1 MKLINNNKYH
11 LLNLI
16 GWILYVLFT
25 LTFAKVSYGVFA
37 VEKWN
42 SEQINAFYYSIIE
55 GVLCGF
61 LGFILSYVILFYYE
75 RLINFSKLE
84 TKKITVLIGIF
95 IVVQVVYHLCLWPML
110 AIPQDYYYGITERYA
125 EMIFIMKLAN
135 VPFFFV
141 AFLVWF
147 FIVSAIRVFEYLNQ
161 VKINR
166 LELESTLKESQLNAL
181 KGQINPHF
189 MFNSLNNIRGLILE
203 NPEKSREMI
212 TRLSEMLR
220 YSLTKNDVNAISIE
234 EEIEVVDNFI
244 AISKIQFEERLSFVK
259 EIQPETLKMQ
269 IPPMVIQLLVENAVK
284 HGIANIKQGGI
295 IELKTSIFDDNL
307 VIEVTNSGKLVIDK
321 NSTLLGLQNIKE
333 RISLL
338 YGEKASFNLEE
349 IDDTVRATI
358 KLPIS

>member
-25 LTFAKVSYGVFA
+25 LTFDKVSYGVS
-37 VEKWN
+37 VIDKWN
-42 SEQINAFYYSIIE
+42 AQQFNAFYYYVVE
-55 GVLCGF
+55 GITCGS
-61 LGFILSYVILFYYE
+61 LGFVLSYIILFFYE
-75 RLINFSKLE
+75 KLIDFSKLE
-84 TKKITVLIGIF
+84 TKKIITL
-95 IVVQVVYHLCLWPML
+95 IVVFIAVQLIFHFCLWQLL
-110 AIPQDYYYGITERYA
+110 AISRNYYLEISESNM
-125 EMIFIMKLAN
+125 EINFIMKLAN
-135 VPFFFV
+135 IPFFFV

-147 FIVSAIRVFEYLNQ
+147 FIISSIKIFEHLNL
-161 VKINR
+161 VKINK

-234 EEIEVVDNFI
+234 QEIEVVDNFI
-244 AISKIQFEERLSFVK
+244 AISKIQFDERLSFVK

-284 HGIANIKQGGI
+284 HGIANIKQGGVVK
-295 IELKTSIFDDNL
+295 LKASILADNL

-349 IDDTVRATI
+349 IDDIVKATI
-358 KLPIS
+358 TLPIS